1 MLMSEQ
7 SFCDRK
13 LFIVSLSASWN
24 PHYYQSV
31 WAFVLL
37 HCRTLLIKVSTQTLI
52 FSWNWLRLSIL
63 STNSKTLKYHK
74 QITSTLNKFS
84 NIFQIYII
92 LYSSILDWNEQVT
105 TGLDSIYCKFFFVST
120 FGKSALLYYNA
131 IKQQSSSNKNV
142 YF

>member
-92 LYSSILDWNEQVT
+92 LYPWLKWASNNRAWLNLLQVFLCFNIWKIRFT
-105 TGLDSIYCKFFFVST
+105 LLQCYQATIKF
-120 FGKSALLYYNA
+120 K
-131 IKQQSSSNKNV
+131 
-142 YF
+142 